1 MYATEQSYNP
11 EDDQDAIDA
20 VNATDPAGAPM
31 RLLEYRGILEEIE
44 SQPHWRAQADKE
56 MEYVDGN
63 QLSSELLSRQKA
75 VGIPPAIAVA
85 YFWTSSEKGTWVTTI
100 LSGWPAL

>member
-63 QLSSELLSRQKA
+63 
-75 VGIPPAIAVA
+75 
-85 YFWTSSEKGTWVTTI
+85 
-100 LSGWPAL
+100 

>member
-44 SQPHWRAQADKE
+44 SQP
-56 MEYVDGN
+56 
-63 QLSSELLSRQKA
+63 
-75 VGIPPAIAVA
+75 
-85 YFWTSSEKGTWVTTI
+85 
-100 LSGWPAL
+100 LSGD